1 MGSHPARLQAA
12 GLGLNNLAGNGA
24 RSGPDPVLLAV
35 AACGACHSDVHKL
48 EGHGLV
54 APPFVFGPQQVAAAL
69 RDFFGGR

>member
-1 MGSHPARLQAA
+1 M
-12 GLGLNNLAGNGA
+12 
-24 RSGPDPVLLAV
+24 LLAV